1 MCCMAWM
8 YELLATLS
16 AILTPSLF
24 KIGISNLH
32 YVDAIV
38 MFVLIPFVYLM
49 NDEDTKRIILEED
62 WYEGIRHVLGIYK
75 EKDTGK

>member
-24 KIGISNLH
+24 KIGVSNLH

-38 MFVLIPFVYLM
+38 MFVLIPFVHLM
-49 NDEDTKRIILEED
+49 NDENTKGIILEEG
-62 WYEGIRHVLGIYK
+62 WYEGSRHMLGIYK
-75 EKDTGK
+75 EKNTRK